1 MHHLKYMV
9 VPLFLFVVGCS
20 FEDQTLLSIGETK
33 YSVADFNERYQFTAA
48 DDSVR
53 RMNLIDEYVNQM
65 LAVEEAKDQG
75 YDSDPVVQAAFG
87 TNERDVIW
95 RSYYSDVILGK
106 VKVTDGEVRDTY
118 NKIVEQYHLA
128 QIVVSEESLAN
139 YVSNELKKGASFE
152 DMLTFSLDT
161 MSVDGDIGT
170 FSIMSIPPEIM
181 TSLKKVKEG
190 GVTEPIQFGEYY
202 MIFKVIDHSIAESPK
217 FDEVKE
223 NIRNNLRQEKA
234 RAEGEKYFSK
244 LMERARVEYN
254 QEGLDILLKPES
266 LITESDLNTWVVK
279 KYDTAFVYVRSVID
293 AVRYLHTGSR
303 VDPKYLID
311 QELIPDLIYDEAISK
326 YHHKQKVTKRKL
338 DNTYTMLLYQKYY
351 SDNVTGKVTVDSAAV
366 REYLKE
372 HRDEFKDMDAK
383 RAHSIVT
390 VRLREGM
397 VQNLRNDLFSML
409 REKYNPE
416 VNEAVLSR
424 LLKEEK

>member
-1 MHHLKYMV
+1 MHHLKYISI
-9 VPLFLFVVGCS
+9 PLFLFIVGCS
-20 FEDQTLLSIGETK
+20 FEDKTLVTIGESK

-53 RMNLIDEYVNQM
+53 RMNLIDEYINQM
-65 LAVEEAKDQG
+65 LVVEEAKEQG
-75 YDSDPVVQAAFG
+75 YEDDPVVQAAFE
-87 TNERDVIW
+87 TNQRDVIW

-106 VKVTDGEVRDTY
+106 LKVSDSEVRDTY

-128 QIVVSEESLAN
+128 QIVVAEESLAN

-152 DMLTFSLDT
+152 DMLVFSLDT
-161 MSVDGDIGT
+161 MSADGDIGT

-181 TSLKKVKEG
+181 TPLKKAKEG

-202 MIFKVIDHSIAESPK
+202 MIFKVVDHMIAESPK
-217 FDEVKE
+217 YDEVKE

-234 RAEGEKYFSK
+234 RAEGEKYFTK

-266 LITESDLNTWVVK
+266 LITENDLNTWVVK

-293 AVRYLHTGSR
+293 AVRYLHAGSR

-311 QELIPDLIYDEAISK
+311 QELIPDLIYEEAISK
-326 YHHKQKVTKRKL
+326 YHHKQKATKRKL
-338 DNTYTMLLYQKYY
+338 DNTHSMLVYQKFY
-351 SDNVTGKVTVDSAAV
+351 SDNVTGKVTVDSADV
-366 REYLKE
+366 REYFRE
-372 HRDEFKDMDAK
+372 HRDEFKDMDTK
-383 RAHSIVT
+383 RAHSIIT
-390 VRLREGM
+390 VRLRDGI
-397 VQNLRNDLFSML
+397 VQNLRNDLFSGL
-409 REKYNPE
+409 NEKYKPE
-416 VNEAVLSR
+416 VNEAVLAR